1 MRLPKTISLQVG
13 RKLADKTKDEILTEV
28 LRVFAGLDVKAV
40 QIAYEVVRVTFASPE
55 HFRAAK
61 SFLGK
66 PLSGLW
72 CSILGGGAVPL
83 LRACTFS
90 KFLLRR
96 MIDLWRLLLR
106 PMVQSRLSKSRL
118 FFPTKTSLMVPG
130 LLMLSYPGYYPAF

>member
-1 MRLPKTISLQVG
+1 MT
-13 RKLADKTKDEILTEV
+13 EI

-55 HFRAAK
+55 HLRAAK

-72 CSILGGGAVPL
+72 CSILGRGGWGAVPL

>member
-1 MRLPKTISLQVG
+1 MT
-13 RKLADKTKDEILTEV
+13 EI

-72 CSILGGGAVPL
+72 CSILGGRSPLTCVHVFEVPFEEDDRSLEVAFEAYGAV
-83 LRACTFS
+83 TS
-90 KFLLRR
+90 VKK
-96 MIDLWRLLLR
+96 
-106 PMVQSRLSKSRL
+106 Q
-118 FFPTKTSLMVPG
+118 TSL
-130 LLMLSYPGYYPAF
+130 SN